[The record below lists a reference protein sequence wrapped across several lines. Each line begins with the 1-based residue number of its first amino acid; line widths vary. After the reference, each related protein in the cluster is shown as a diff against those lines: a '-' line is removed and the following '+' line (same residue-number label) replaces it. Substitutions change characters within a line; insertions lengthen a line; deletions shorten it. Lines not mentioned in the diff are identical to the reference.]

1 MPPDRLSLTFAA
13 LADPTRRA
21 ILARLALGET
31 TVSELAQ
38 PFDMSLPAVSK
49 HLRVLERAGLI
60 TRGREAQ
67 WRPCK
72 IEPAA
77 LRSIDEWL
85 EAYRRLWEQRFD
97 RLEEYLRKI
106 QGEEKKSG
114 SRKRRR

>member
-1 MPPDRLSLTFAA
+1 MTTDPLSQTFAA

-31 TVSELAQ
+31 TVSELAE
-38 PFDMSLPAVSK
+38 PFDISLPAVSK

-60 TRGREAQ
+60 SQTRDAQ

-72 IEPAA
+72 LEPAA

-85 EAYRRLWEQRFD
+85 EEYRRLWEERLD
-97 RLEEYLRKI
+97 RLEEYLKKL
-106 QGEEKKSG
+106 QKTEKKDG
-114 SRKRRR
+114 GRKRRP